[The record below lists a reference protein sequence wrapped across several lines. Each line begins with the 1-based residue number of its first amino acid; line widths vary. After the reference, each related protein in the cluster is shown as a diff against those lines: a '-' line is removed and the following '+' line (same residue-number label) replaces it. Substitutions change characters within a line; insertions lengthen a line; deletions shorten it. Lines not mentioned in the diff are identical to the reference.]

1 MKVFLTVTNS
11 QGCQTLLDLIIA
23 EGGDQ
28 IAEVATLTA
37 LQGQYLTITQAEDL
51 ISQAFASDGDIVT
64 AQAENSI
71 YCLKIEEYK

>member
-51 ISQAFASDGDIVT
+51 ISRAFAFDGDIVT